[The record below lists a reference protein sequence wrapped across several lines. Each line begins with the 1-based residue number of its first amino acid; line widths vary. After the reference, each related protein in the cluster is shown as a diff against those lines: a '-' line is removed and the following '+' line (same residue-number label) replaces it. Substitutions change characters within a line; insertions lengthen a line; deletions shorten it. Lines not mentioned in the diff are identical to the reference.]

1 MREEELIVY
10 KELEDGQI
18 LRDMVWTDGA
28 LSLRGTAGARPL
40 FF

>member
-18 LRDMVWTDGA
+18 LRDMVWLMEQIGRA
-28 LSLRGTAGARPL
+28 HV
-40 FF
+40 